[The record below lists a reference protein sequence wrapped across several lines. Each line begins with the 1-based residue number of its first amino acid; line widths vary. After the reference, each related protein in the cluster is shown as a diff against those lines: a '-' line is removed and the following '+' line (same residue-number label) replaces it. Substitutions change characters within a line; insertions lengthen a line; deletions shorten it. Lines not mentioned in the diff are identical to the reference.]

1 MNIATLD
8 PQFVRSQ
15 KDRLT
20 CLQDKL
26 ETIVTEM
33 KNIQD
38 FLNEFDQPRQS
49 RRVNGR
55 D

>member
-20 CLQDKL
+20 RLQDEL

-38 FLNEFDQPRQS
+38 FLNEFDQPQT
-49 RRVNGR
+49 RRV
-55 D
+55 